1 MGQGVSMLSNI
12 PGKLL
17 VLGVLLGVIV
27 TACSIIA
34 VSNIESMS
42 SSGEETA
49 APTSTP
55 IPLLELVSGP
65 VGEQLDEYITKS
77 HPLFSGSILVAR
89 QGEVLLN
96 KGYNY
101 ADWELEVPNSPNT
114 KFRLSSITKPFT
126 ATLIMMM
133 HERGLIDVEERICS
147 YLPNCSTTW
156 QPITIHQ
163 LLTHTSGIP
172 EYTNL
177 SNSIDNSR
185 DPHDVVGLIDLFKD
199 EPLNFTPGES
209 YRYSNSNYILLGAII
224 EEVTRERYSDFLEQV
239 ILKPLDMVDSGLDSH
254 NQILKGRASGY
265 QILGRA
271 LVNAPYLDMTNAYAT
286 ADMYSTVE
294 DLYRWDQALYSNQL
308 LNQESLEVMY
318 TPYSGADG
326 SGGEYGYGWQLRE
339 YQDHRVVGH
348 EGAINGF
355 HTYIGRYLDDQVTII
370 VLSNIETDEIL
381 NIVKGMEEIIFDEK

>member
-1 MGQGVSMLSNI
+1 MFSKFS
-12 PGKLL
+12 GKLL
-17 VLGVLLGVIV
+17 LLIVLLSIIV
-27 TACSIIA
+27 TACSNPTVFNAETESLNGGESA
-34 VSNIESMS
+34 VPN
-42 SSGEETA
+42 
-49 APTSTP
+49 STP
-55 IPLLELVSGP
+55 TLFSELVSGP
-65 VGEQLDEYITKS
+65 VGEQLDEYITKNN
-77 HPLFSGSILVAR
+77 PLFSGSILVAR

-133 HERGLIDVEERICS
+133 HERGLIEVEESICS
-147 YLPNCSTTW
+147 YLPNCSAAW

-172 EYTNL
+172 EYTSL
-177 SNSIDNSR
+177 TNSIDDSR
-185 DPHDVVGLIDLFKD
+185 DPHNVVGLIDLFKD
-199 EPLNFTPGES
+199 ESLNFTPGES

-224 EEVTRERYSDFLEQV
+224 EGVTGKRFSDFLDQV
-239 ILKPLDMVDSGLDSH
+239 ILKPLEMEDSGLDTH

-271 LVNAPYLDMTNAYAT
+271 LVNAPYLDMTNAFAT
-286 ADMYSTVE
+286 AGMYSTVE

-308 LNQESLEVMY
+308 LHQESLEAMH

-326 SGGEYGYGWQLRE
+326 SGGQYGYGWQLGE
-339 YQDHRVVGH
+339 YQDHRIVSH
-348 EGAINGF
+348 EGTINGF
-355 HTYIGRYLDDQVTII
+355 HSYLGRYLDDRVTII

-381 NIVKGMEEIIFDEK
+381 EIVNGMEEIIFYEK